1 MATIS
6 VVLEPDTILADTATD
21 VVLWVRNAGK
31 HICTDIR
38 LSVATPHGMVRL
50 RGDQRIL
57 VDRLGP
63 GEQCAA
69 PLRLRAQA
77 AGTFSVPVTNIS
89 YRDCYG
95 QDSADDARELPLHVV
110 VPTLV
115 PTPPAPAVVAS
126 QPAEDQCSRVAWE
139 GAAHV
144 AARLTKEEIRL
155 VNDALLHAFE
165 EASLRRMLRMQ
176 MDLELDQVS
185 GGTSFADRVFSLVQW
200 AERNG
205 QVAALMAAAAAENRG
220 NLELQAAAGQ
230 LSGRTI

>member
-6 VVLEPDTILADTATD
+6 VVLDPDTILADTATD

-38 LSVATPHGMVRL
+38 LSVATPPGIMRL

-69 PLRLRAQA
+69 RLRLRAQA

-95 QDSADDARELPLHVV
+95 QDSADGARELTLHVI

-115 PTPPAPAVVAS
+115 HTSPALVAS
-126 QPAEDQCSRVAWE
+126 QPAPEQCSRGAWE
-139 GAAHV
+139 DTAHGAS
-144 AARLTKEEIRL
+144 RLTKEQIRL
-155 VNDALLHAFE
+155 VNNALLHAFE

-176 MDLELDQVS
+176 MDIELDQVS
-185 GGTSFADRVFSLVQW
+185 GGMSFADKVFSLVQW

-205 QVAALMAAAAAENRG
+205 QVAALMVAAAAENRG
-220 NLELQAAAGQ
+220 NLELQAAVVQ
-230 LSGRTI
+230 LSGQTY